1 MKTIKYSY
9 KYLLII
15 FLILQLKL
23 IFGQWAWE
31 WGSETSGG
39 SEYGSSIDVL
49 STDFFNNI
57 YCAVRYQDSVFLPDT
72 SFSHQTNAATWD
84 YIIAK
89 YSSRGGFIEALNI
102 HSNPNESIQNPFV
115 VTDDSLNLYIGT
127 SFTYQLFLH
136 DSTFYPDPSSHPWNR
151 DNILVKMNPNYD
163 IIWSGLI
170 HNYVGDRIIG
180 LEISDDNNIYIGSE
194 HEASG
199 MVYFFDQ
206 DSVYFEHN
214 NGLSLVKVDYNGNL
228 IWHRE
233 IHSTDVGTSGFKV
246 KISDNGLIHFFG
258 RAWNNLVVGGD
269 TLFIPPLGDLLYA
282 RFIFHLTKMV
292 I

>member
-1 MKTIKYSY
+1 MPTHHIQTVSSNFKKNSDMKTVKYSY

-39 SEYGSSIDVL
+39 SEYGSSIDIL

-57 YCAVRYQDSVFLPDT
+57 YCSVRYQDSVFLPDT
-72 SFSHQTNAATWD
+72 SFSHQTNNATWD
-84 YIIAK
+84 YILAK
-89 YSSRGGFIEALNI
+89 YSPRGSFIEALDI
-102 HSNPNESIQNPFV
+102 HSSPNEFIQDPFV

-127 SFTYQLFLH
+127 SFRYQLFLH
-136 DSTFYPDPSSHPWNR
+136 DSIFYPDPSSHPWNR
-151 DNILVKMNPNYD
+151 DNILLKMNPNYD

-170 HNYVGDRIIG
+170 HNYVDDRIIG
-180 LEISDDNNIYIGSE
+180 LEISEDNNIYIGSE

-206 DSVYFEHN
+206 DF
-214 NGLSLVKVDYNGNL
+214 GLLQL
-228 IWHRE
+228 
-233 IHSTDVGTSGFKV
+233 
-246 KISDNGLIHFFG
+246 FF
-258 RAWNNLVVGGD
+258 
-269 TLFIPPLGDLLYA
+269 
-282 RFIFHLTKMV
+282 
-292 I
+292 